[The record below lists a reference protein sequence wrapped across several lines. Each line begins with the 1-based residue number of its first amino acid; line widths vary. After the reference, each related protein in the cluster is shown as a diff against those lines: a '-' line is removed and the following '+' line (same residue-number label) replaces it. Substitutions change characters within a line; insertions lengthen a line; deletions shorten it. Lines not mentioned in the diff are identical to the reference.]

1 MTYHQ
6 LMLENQQLLARKLLE
21 RVAEEGLSSGQP
33 KVLEFLLEHD
43 GCMQKEIAHA
53 CSVEAASVTSLLNK
67 MERDGLVQ
75 RKIPQDNRRVSQVW
89 LTEAGR
95 QKAQMVRD
103 TFTKLEEKLFQGF
116 TSRERQSAGYAPT
129 DSGKSQRGWE
139 QRIISWSM
147 HRSYFISWSFL

>member
-43 GCMQKEIAHA
+43 GCMQKEIAH
-53 CSVEAASVTSLLNK
+53 SVEAASVTSLLNK

-103 TFTKLEEKLFQGF
+103 TFTRLEERLFQGF
-116 TSRERQSAGYAPT
+116 TSRERQSLL
-129 DSGKSQRGWE
+129 DML
-139 QRIISWSM
+139 QRIQENLKEDGS
-147 HRSYFISWSFL
+147 RE

>member
-89 LTEAGR
+89 LTEDR
-95 QKAQMVRD
+95 
-103 TFTKLEEKLFQGF
+103 
-116 TSRERQSAGYAPT
+116 
-129 DSGKSQRGWE
+129 KSVV
-139 QRIISWSM
+139 
-147 HRSYFISWSFL
+147 

>member
-1 MTYHQ
+1 MAALVSIT
-6 LMLENQQLLARKLLE
+6 EPTKRARAVGDGPLQDVYK
-21 RVAEEGLSSGQP
+21 RQ
-33 KVLEFLLEHD
+33 VLEFLLEHD

-95 QKAQMVRD
+95 QKAQMVRV
-103 TFTKLEEKLFQGF
+103 TFTKLEERLFKGF
-116 TSRERQSAGYAPT
+116 TSRERQSLL
-129 DSGKSQRGWE
+129 DML
-139 QRIISWSM
+139 QRIQENLKEDGS
-147 HRSYFISWSFL
+147 RE